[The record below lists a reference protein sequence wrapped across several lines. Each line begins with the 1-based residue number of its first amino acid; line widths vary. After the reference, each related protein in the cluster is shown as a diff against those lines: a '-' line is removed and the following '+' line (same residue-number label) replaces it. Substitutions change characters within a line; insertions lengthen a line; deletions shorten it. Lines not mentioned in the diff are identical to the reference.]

1 VDDGFDRSAESA
13 APPKDCHPKDCDA
26 AIAMNDDKHNGGLIQ
41 IKKQEDV
48 CPGKKS
54 KINLAD
60 VRERIDFAVAD
71 DAERKTGPQY
81 WRSLQELAGSEEF
94 QEALHREFPKGAS
107 EWLDTVSRRGFLKV
121 MGASLGLAG
130 LTTATGCVK
139 LPKETIVPYVRQPEG
154 VIPGRP
160 MYYATA
166 VTLGG
171 YASPVLVESHLGRPT
186 KIEGNNLHPASLGGT
201 DIFTQASIL
210 SLYDPDRSQ
219 TVNSLGDVRSWQ
231 HFLDA
236 IRGPLS
242 AQKNLQG
249 AGIRILTPTI
259 SSPTLADQL
268 RNFLKTYPQA
278 KWHVWEP
285 VNRDNVLEGAKLAFG
300 QPVETRYDF
309 SKADVIVSLDADF
322 LYAGY
327 PGNTKYIRDF
337 ANRRNPPKVDP
348 NDYLEDRAGGE
359 TLPGMNRLYVI
370 ESTPSSTGAK
380 ADHRVGVRAGDIE
393 YAFHAIHGIELLKGN
408 FPGWSSEQ
416 QAVLAK
422 AYRDLPRTP
431 GKSIVLVGDHQPPLL
446 HALAH
451 QMNLELGNVGS
462 TIFYTDPVDANPV
475 NQTES
480 IKELVADMRGGK
492 VDLLIILGGN
502 PAYDAPADL
511 NFADALK
518 NGNIPLRVHYGLH
531 QNETAELCQWHVPA
545 THELE
550 SWGDARA
557 YDGTVSIIQ
566 PLIAPLYNGKSEIE
580 FVALLN
586 GQADATG
593 YDLTRAYWQKQHA
606 GGDFEQFWRK
616 SLHDGWIEGT
626 TFAPKSLSVRSGSI
640 PLAAESNS
648 SAIELNIRR
657 DPTIYDG
664 HFSNNGWLQELPK
677 PMTKLTWDN
686 AVLIGPKM
694 AERLGIASEDVVE
707 LELNGKK
714 IQGPVWIQAGHPD
727 NSVTITLGYGRK
739 RAGRVGTGQGFN
751 AYELRTTANPWIASG
766 VKITKTG
773 ATYPLAD
780 TQGMQSMETPDG
792 ATRPL
797 VRETTL
803 EEYKKEPNFAK
814 EEETPYDVT
823 LYENY
828 PYKEEK
834 YAWGM
839 AIDLNKCVGCNNCMI
854 ACQSENNIAVV
865 GKEQTHLGRHMHWIR
880 IDTYYEGDRDNPRA
894 FFQPVPCMQCEN
906 APCEVVCPVGATN
919 HSTEGLNDMVYNRCV
934 GTRYCSNNCPYKVR
948 RFNFLLF
955 SDWDT
960 PQYKLMRNPDVTVR
974 SRGVMEKCTYCI
986 QRINERRIDTETA
999 SVREGKD
1006 IRIGDELQTACQ
1018 QSCPAGAIVFGN
1030 INDPNSNVSKWKAQ
1044 ARNYSLLGELN
1055 TRPRTTYLAEVRNPN
1070 PELEG

>member
-1 VDDGFDRSAESA
+1 MTSDN
-13 APPKDCHPKDCDA
+13 KT
-26 AIAMNDDKHNGGLIQ
+26 NGELVQ
-41 IKKQEDV
+41 IKKTEDV
-48 CPGKKS
+48 CPGKKLDLN
-54 KINLAD
+54 I
-60 VRERIDFAVAD
+60 VREKIDAATAHD
-71 DAERKTGPQY
+71 EREKTGPEY
-81 WRSLQELAGSEEF
+81 WRSLEELAGSPAF
-94 QEALHREFPKGAS
+94 KEALHREFPKNAS

-130 LTTATGCVK
+130 MTACTR
-139 LPKETIVPYVRQPEG
+139 LPLEPIVPYVRQPEN

-186 KIEGNNLHPASLGGT
+186 KIEGNDQHPASLGGT
-201 DIFTQASIL
+201 DIFTQAAL
-210 SLYDPDRSQ
+210 LGMYDPDRSQ
-219 TVNSLGDVRSWQ
+219 SVVSLGDQRSVPA
-231 HFLDA
+231 FLSA

-242 AQKNLQG
+242 AQKALQG
-249 AGIRILTPTI
+249 AGIRILTTTI
-259 SSPTLADQL
+259 TSPTLADQL
-268 RNFLKTYPQA
+268 HNFLKVYPQA
-278 KWHVWEP
+278 KWHVYEP
-285 VNRDNVLEGAKLAFG
+285 INRDNVLEGAKLAFG

-322 LYAGY
+322 LYAGF

-337 ANRRNPPKVDP
+337 ASRRDP
-348 NDYLEDRAGGE
+348 DKGE
-359 TLPGMNRLYVI
+359 MNRLYVI
-370 ESTPSSTGAK
+370 ESMPTTTGAK
-380 ADHRVGVRAGDIE
+380 ADHRLGVGAGQI
-393 YAFHAIHGIELLKGN
+393 GN
-408 FPGWSSEQ
+408 FVQWLASSVSAHGQGSVTEASAHEVILAN
-416 QAVLAK
+416 AVI
-422 AYRDLPRTP
+422 RDLKNAGASAVVP
-431 GKSIVLVGDHQPPLL
+431 GDHQPPVV

-451 QMNLELGNVGS
+451 TINAQLGNVGK
-462 TIFYTDPVDANPV
+462 TVFCTDPVDANPV
-475 NQTES
+475 NQLDS
-480 IKELVADMRGGK
+480 LKELVADMNAGK

-502 PAYDAPADL
+502 PAYDAPSDL

-518 NGNIPLRVHYGLH
+518 SNKVPLRVHYGLYN
-531 QNETAELCQWHVPA
+531 NETAELCQWHVNG

-550 SWGDARA
+550 AWGDARA

-566 PLIAPLYNGKSEIE
+566 PLIAPLYNGKSPLE
-580 FVALLN
+580 FVALLS

-593 YDLTRAYWQKQHA
+593 YDLVRAYWQKQHA

-626 TFAPKSLSVRSGSI
+626 AFAPKSLTAK
-640 PLAAESNS
+640 AATPSDGGPKADS

-664 HFSNNGWLQELPK
+664 QFANNGWLQELPK
-677 PMTKLTWDN
+677 PMSKLTWDN

-694 AERLGIASEDVVE
+694 AQRMGIATEDVVE
-707 LELNGKK
+707 IELNGKK
-714 IQGPVWIQAGHPD
+714 VTGPVWIQAGHPD
-727 NSVTITLGYGRK
+727 NSITVTLGYGRK
-739 RAGRVGTGQGFN
+739 RAGRVGTAQGFN
-751 AYELRTTANPWIASG
+751 AYELRGSDGLWTASNVHIR
-766 VKITKTG
+766 KTG
-773 ATYPLAD
+773 ETYKLAS

-797 VRETTL
+797 VREASL
-803 EEYKKEPNFAK
+803 EEYKKNPNFAH
-814 EEETPYDVT
+814 EEEGEVPRELS
-823 LYENY
+823 LYPDYHYE
-828 PYKEEK
+828 KET

-839 AIDLNKCVGCNNCMI
+839 TIDLNKCVGCNNCML

-865 GKEQTHLGRHMHWIR
+865 GKEQTVIGRHMHWIR
-880 IDTYYEGDRDNPRA
+880 VDAYYQGDRDNPKA

-919 HSTEGLNDMVYNRCV
+919 HSSEGLNDMVYNRCV

-955 SDWDT
+955 QDWET
-960 PQYKLMRNPDVTVR
+960 PQYKMMRNPDVSVR

-986 QRINERRIDTETA
+986 QRINERRIDCETA

-1018 QSCPAGAIVFGN
+1018 QSCPADAIVFGN
-1030 INDPNSNVSKWKAQ
+1030 INDPNSRVSKLKAKNL
-1044 ARNYSLLGELN
+1044 NYSLLGELN

-1070 PELEG
+1070 PELQG